1 MVKLKFI
8 TNGDKRGYMNMF
20 VMFDTEEE
28 NNVLDI
34 VERIKKSTV
43 FEQFGCTSDFVVS
56 RVLVKEQRFSVLE
69 IRDIKSKDCMAVKSI
84 IEQYL

>member
-20 VMFDTEEE
+20 IMFDTENE
-28 NNVLDI
+28 NDILDI
-34 VERIKKSTV
+34 IERIKKSTL

-56 RVLVKEQRFSVLE
+56 RVLVKEQRYYVLE
-69 IRDIKSKDCMAVKSI
+69 IRDIKSKDCMAVKTI
-84 IEQYL
+84 IEQYI